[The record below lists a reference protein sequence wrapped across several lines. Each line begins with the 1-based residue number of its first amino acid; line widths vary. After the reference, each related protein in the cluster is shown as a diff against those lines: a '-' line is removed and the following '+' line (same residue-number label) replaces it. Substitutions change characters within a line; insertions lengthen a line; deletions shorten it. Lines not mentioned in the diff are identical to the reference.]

1 MCVCVW
7 GGIDFWWGVGE
18 GESTVG
24 NFSRWG
30 RVSKFLAGEGNP
42 PPSSPVGKTL

>member
-1 MCVCVW
+1 MYVCGEELTFGGGW
-7 GGIDFWWGVGE
+7 G

-24 NFSRWG
+24 NVSRWG
-30 RVSKFLAGEGNP
+30 GVSRFLAGGGNP

>member
-1 MCVCVW
+1 MYVCGEELTF
-7 GGIDFWWGVGE
+7 GGGVGG

>member
-1 MCVCVW
+1 MYVCGEELTF
-7 GGIDFWWGVGE
+7 GGGG
-18 GESTVG
+18 GGGSTGG
-24 NFSRWG
+24 NFSRGG